1 MTWASYVL
9 YAALA
14 AAVVTVVVMAAR
26 YTWIRWGS

>member
-14 AAVVTVVVMAAR
+14 AAVVTVIVMAAR
-26 YTWIRWGS
+26 HAWIGWGS

>member
-14 AAVVTVVVMAAR
+14 AAVVTAVVMAAR
-26 YTWIRWGS
+26 HAWTRWGS